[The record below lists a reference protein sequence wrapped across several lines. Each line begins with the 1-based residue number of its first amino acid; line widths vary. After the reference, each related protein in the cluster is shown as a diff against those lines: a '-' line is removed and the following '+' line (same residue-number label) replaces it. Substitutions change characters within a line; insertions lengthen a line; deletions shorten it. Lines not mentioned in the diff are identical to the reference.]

1 VQKIVISFLFGIH
14 FFTKGSIF
22 CSGSF
27 NNFCA
32 SNSDKNPILTEN
44 RRLPIKNE
52 KIRSVRFNLTNVQK
66 FFDETK
72 ISSEGD
78 IKWFESFTI
87 YVKSLDKPLNMLKGV
102 ISVDQF
108 CAIEDIIQSQEKV
121 CQSFLSNCFYKEDS
135 TDSVIILAKFAYFLR
150 ELNKFIETF
159 DLLQYHW
166 ERLQNEIIDAC
177 KAKMAKIESVLVNI
191 AQTDIFL
198 ESVLERKKKQ
208 HYFSKSDTPA
218 LFEYEKLMKE
228 YELKMYFKKFVEN
241 EFKHVANYIS
251 FFSNSFRNIADKLK
265 RIETITATSNPE
277 NLGKIVEDLFIFFRL
292 FDSNEEDSVFNLI
305 KKVKEM
311 NIYLFEEL
319 EKYDKRYSSFLK
331 KLEDLIPKLI
341 SIEQSCLTH
350 N

>member
-1 VQKIVISFLFGIH
+1 
-14 FFTKGSIF
+14 
-22 CSGSF
+22 
-27 NNFCA
+27 
-32 SNSDKNPILTEN
+32 
-44 RRLPIKNE
+44 
-52 KIRSVRFNLTNVQK
+52 
-66 FFDETK
+66 
-72 ISSEGD
+72 
-78 IKWFESFTI
+78 
-87 YVKSLDKPLNMLKGV
+87 M
-102 ISVDQF
+102 
-108 CAIEDIIQSQEKV
+108 
-121 CQSFLSNCFYKEDS
+121 SNCFYKEDS

-241 EFKHVANYIS
+241 EFKDVVNYIS

-277 NLGKIVEDLFIFFRL
+277 NLGRIVEDLLIFFRL

-331 KLEDLIPKLI
+331 KLEDIIPKLI